1 MTISAV
7 NEGYKIVQADLGT
20 KIHDAKDPSMD
31 LAPMFHQVVSTLF
44 YLMGK
49 YEKKWMVVDKSEDV
63 KIIRDTPEPL
73 KLETVSVT
81 QSKLQDEFV
90 EGFHH
95 FEPLY
100 RQVIAHENYEQLRK
114 RVEKLE
120 KTGELDF
127 PADLWAKIIY
137 DFGFIY
143 QTWSRNRRRLVD
155 MITPLYFGRIGAYSR
170 EVAELD
176 SQEAEKFIEK
186 QAEKFEKLKPYLK
199 EKFKRWEE

>member
-1 MTISAV
+1 
-7 NEGYKIVQADLGT
+7 
-20 KIHDAKDPSMD
+20 
-31 LAPMFHQVVSTLF
+31 
-44 YLMGK
+44 
-49 YEKKWMVVDKSEDV
+49 MVVDKSEDV
-63 KIIRDTPEPL
+63 KIIRNTPEPL

-100 RQVIAHENYEQLRK
+100 HQVIAHENYEQLKK